1 MSDVTRVILKR
12 ESRSSRAVISVV
24 AAILVAL
31 LALYGLLEAMLRV
44 LGQPPWLIDPL
55 TAAQR
60 LAQLPEGIL
69 PAMPVAIGL
78 LIFIVGLVF
87 LANAVIPG
95 RRARHV
101 IPDPRVAVVVDDVVV
116 ASALAKRARLA
127 AGVTRE
133 QVVVVVSAKSV
144 QVNVR
149 PTSGI
154 LLDEA
159 LIQAAVEDE
168 LTAMAL
174 QPAPAVKVH
183 LANSGVIGV

>member
-1 MSDVTRVILKR
+1 MRDITAVILKR
-12 ESRSSRAVISVV
+12 ESRSSRARISIV

-44 LGQPPWLIDPL
+44 LGQPAWLIEPL

-60 LAQLPEGIL
+60 LSRLPEGIL
-69 PAMPVAIGL
+69 PAMLLAIGVL
-78 LIFIVGLVF
+78 VFLVGLVF
-87 LANAVIPG
+87 FANAVVPG

-101 IPDPRVAVVVDDVVV
+101 IPDPRVAVVVDDEVI

-133 QVVVVVSAKSV
+133 QVMVVVSARTV

-154 LLDEA
+154 LLDVA
-159 LIQAAVEDE
+159 QIQAAVEAE
-168 LTAMAL
+168 LDAMGL
-174 QPAPAVKVH
+174 APTPSVRVH